1 MASLIS
7 KKISEQSTSLK
18 YILERNRIIDC
29 SLHLFPGEEDNV
41 EKYSVTN
48 VFFSDIDESEFNR
61 LFFEERTLLISLNKY
76 NNESDEDIFIDFK
89 ELDKLF
95 DQYSVPESKEK
106 NKFGDHSFNKI
117 IFLYNG
123 TKLEQLRICTYDKN
137 HKDEIENYIFSK
149 DLSTRSKN
157 NNNSTLKSLQ
167 ISSHFDVIKN
177 VIIDPIAFPKSDW
190 SYTENSI
197 PGDIYDKFYTISSR
211 TNYDGAI
218 IDGGKS
224 GKENIKTDYFRL
236 MNEFYDLNTN
246 NFNGII
252 GAYKNPYINYKLP
265 GGMVW
270 NNLWNNRNGKPE
282 DTNLGKYFKQLKK
295 TIIRD
300 INDPDY
306 LQALFTDL
314 PRNVM
319 MTINV
324 EYSDLRCDIIHN
336 PSDIMLDY
344 LEYVNKYTKEVLRLQ
359 PFYNKTKG
367 FNRPDNKN
375 NRAIYRFYNK

>member
-1 MASLIS
+1 M
-7 KKISEQSTSLK
+7 
-18 YILERNRIIDC
+18 
-29 SLHLFPGEEDNV
+29 PGN
-41 EKYSVTN
+41 
-48 VFFSDIDESEFNR
+48 
-61 LFFEERTLLISLNKY
+61 
-76 NNESDEDIFIDFK
+76 
-89 ELDKLF
+89 
-95 DQYSVPESKEK
+95 
-106 NKFGDHSFNKI
+106 
-117 IFLYNG
+117 
-123 TKLEQLRICTYDKN
+123 
-137 HKDEIENYIFSK
+137 
-149 DLSTRSKN
+149 
-157 NNNSTLKSLQ
+157 
-167 ISSHFDVIKN
+167 
-177 VIIDPIAFPKSDW
+177 
-190 SYTENSI
+190 
-197 PGDIYDKFYTISSR
+197 IYDEFYTISSR

-270 NNLWNNRNGKPE
+270 NNLWNNRNGKPD

-314 PRNVM
+314 PSNVM

-375 NRAIYRFYNK
+375 NRAIYRFYNNSL